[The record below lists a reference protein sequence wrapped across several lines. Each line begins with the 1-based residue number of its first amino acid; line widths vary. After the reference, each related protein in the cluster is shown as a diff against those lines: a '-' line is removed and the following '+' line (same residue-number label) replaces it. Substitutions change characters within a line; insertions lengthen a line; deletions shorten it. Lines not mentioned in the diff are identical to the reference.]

1 MILEQVD
8 IVKSVLSLM
17 LEVLEKLLLT
27 MIAGIL
33 KEDKNW
39 LVINLNSD
47 LSAYNNAYDKI
58 YSQLSDK
65 DILY

>member
-1 MILEQVD
+1 
-8 IVKSVLSLM
+8 M